1 MNTDGSIIA
10 LIPARGGSK
19 GVPRKNIKD
28 LAGKPLIAYSI
39 EAALQSGLIDRVVV
53 STEDEEIAET
63 ARSYGAEA
71 PFMRPTELAQDDSP
85 EWLVWQHAIK
95 QLNKEDRDSQVGVL
109 VCVSPTSPLRSVED
123 LDACILALTTS
134 DVDMVITVTPAAR
147 SPYFNMV
154 AINDSGLAELL
165 IPPKGCVYRRQD
177 VPAAF
182 DVTTVAYAAR
192 PAFVLN
198 ANSMF
203 EGKVKAV
210 IIPPERALD
219 IDTELDF
226 RIAEVMLGLSS
237 DEEFSLNNGPKR
249 VSSQ

>member
-1 MNTDGSIIA
+1 MAADGNVVA

-19 GVPRKNIKD
+19 GVPRKNVKE

-154 AINDSGLAELL
+154 AIDDNGLAELL
-165 IPPKGCVYRRQD
+165 IRPKGHVYRRQD
-177 VPAAF
+177 APAAF
-182 DVTTVAYAAR
+182 DITTVAYAAR

-198 ANSMF
+198 SNSMF

-210 IIPPERALD
+210 IVPPERALD

-226 RIAEVMLGLSS
+226 RIAEVMLGFSS
-237 DEEFSLNNGPKR
+237 DAESSLNNSPKR